1 MNPATDINLLKA
13 KTALSPTLVVLERH
27 LHIASYVVLVGALSA
42 SLFLGV
48 GYVILRSKL
57 GLLISNKQK
66 YVSLIANQSRKEV
79 LLVLIKDRLSVL
91 DKIIASQKNWV
102 VAFDLIARV
111 LGGQPLNSFSVNDEQ
126 QVSMSITVFSIEEA
140 ISLVDR
146 IALEMHEKKLIRPTL
161 ESLRYGTDGSV
172 DLSIVFIPTL

>member
-13 KTALSPTLVVLERH
+13 KTALSPSFVALERH
-27 LHIASYVVLVGALSA
+27 LHIASYAVLIGTLSV

-48 GYVILRSKL
+48 GYTVLRSRL
-57 GLLISNKQK
+57 GVLILAQQK
-66 YVSLIANQSRKEV
+66 YVTLIANQSRKEV
-79 LLVLIKDRLSVL
+79 LLVSIKDRLSAL

-146 IALEMHEKKLIRPTL
+146 IALEMHDKKLIRPTL
-161 ESLRYGTDGSV
+161 ESLHYGKNGSV